1 MDILPDG
8 KSVLGCSSEC
18 RKQIGGRNARSRSG
32 MSEEMMEKERS
43 RLKTIVSAPL
53 LSLAIL
59 GCLLLMAGCTSEGV
73 LGDVTSVPTPHV
85 PARHLG

>member
-1 MDILPDG
+1 
-8 KSVLGCSSEC
+8 
-18 RKQIGGRNARSRSG
+18 

-59 GCLLLMAGCTSEGV
+59 GCLLLMAGVYERGRT
-73 LGDVTSVPTPHV
+73 
-85 PARHLG
+85 